1 MLIPNAE
8 HLLVDGLTPPISRN
22 LSEWLPMHQP
32 KYIDPGLTYSML
44 TYVDTNDLYS
54 HPFW

>member
-1 MLIPNAE
+1 
-8 HLLVDGLTPPISRN
+8 
-22 LSEWLPMHQP
+22 MHQP

-54 HPFW
+54 HPLLLIQQR